1 MGKNNTNNHN
11 NNNVRQAVSQAPK
24 QLRVTSLIE
33 LEKYKNGSIIELPSF
48 GEGQP
53 FIARLARPSLLA
65 MVKEGKIPN
74 SLLTSANEIFQ
85 SGIGSYDSE
94 DKDALKELFDVIE
107 IICEASLLEPTL
119 GDIKNAGIT
128 LTDEQMMFI
137 FSYAQQG
144 VKALE
149 SFR

>member
-1 MGKNNTNNHN
+1 M
-11 NNNVRQAVSQAPK
+11 
-24 QLRVTSLIE
+24 
-33 LEKYKNGSIIELPSF
+33 
-48 GEGQP
+48 
-53 FIARLARPSLLA
+53 ARLTRPSMLA

-74 SLLTSANEIFQ
+74 TLLTSANEIFQ
-85 SGIGSYDSE
+85 NGVGSYDSE

-119 GDIKNAGIT
+119 SDIKNAGIT